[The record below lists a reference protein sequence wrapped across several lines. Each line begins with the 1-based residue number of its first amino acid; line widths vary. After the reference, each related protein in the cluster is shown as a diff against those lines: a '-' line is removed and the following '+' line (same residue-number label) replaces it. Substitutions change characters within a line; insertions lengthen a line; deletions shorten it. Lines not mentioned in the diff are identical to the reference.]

1 MDRTATH
8 PLSRRLACLLFA
20 LVILSWGLNWTV
32 TKIIVHQVTPLWTTA
47 IRCTIASAA
56 LFVILLARGQ
66 LIIPRRGDLPVV
78 LAIAMLHMV
87 AFSTLVALGL
97 KFVPV
102 GRSIVLGYT
111 TPLWVTPGAWLFLRE
126 RPSPRQLA
134 SIALGL
140 VGLALM
146 FNPWALDWSDTHAL
160 FGNGVILLAA
170 FFWAANILY
179 VRAHQWISTPF
190 QLIFW
195 QTLLASG
202 ILSMLALCMD
212 GAPRIAWSPQ
222 LAGAFLFA
230 GLCGTALA
238 YWAMAMVNRSLPAV
252 TTSLGLLATPVV
264 GIASSTIGLGET
276 ISASLVISMVMILGG
291 IAVGTPL
298 PKDRA
303 FRFRS
308 GLLGILYGRRF
319 KR

>member
-1 MDRTATH
+1 MDQTAT
-8 PLSRRLACLLFA
+8 PSLSRRSAGLLFG
-20 LVILSWGLNWTV
+20 LVILCWGLNWTA
-32 TKIIVHQVTPLWTTA
+32 TKIIVYQVTPLWTTA
-47 IRCTIASAA
+47 IRCAIASTA
-56 LFVILLARGQ
+56 LFVILVARGQ
-66 LIIPRRGDLPVV
+66 LIIPKRGDLPVV

-111 TPLWVTPGAWLFLRE
+111 TPLWVTPGAWLLLRE
-126 RPSPRQLA
+126 KPSPRQLVGVA
-134 SIALGL
+134 FGL

-146 FNPWALDWSDTHAL
+146 FNPWALDWRDTDAL

-179 VRAHQWISTPF
+179 VRAHKWVSTPF
-190 QLIFW
+190 QLVFW
-195 QTLLASG
+195 QTSLASCV
-202 ILSMLALCMD
+202 LSMLAFCMD

-238 YWAMAMVNRSLPAV
+238 YWAMTMVNRSLPAV

-264 GIASSTIGLGET
+264 GIVSSTMGLGET
-276 ISASLVISMVMILGG
+276 ISATLVISMVMILGG
-291 IAVGTPL
+291 IALGTPL
-298 PKDRA
+298 PKDRV
-303 FRFRS
+303 FRFGS
-308 GLLGILYGRRF
+308 GILGTLYGRCF

>member
-1 MDRTATH
+1 MDQVVTP
-8 PLSRRLACLLFA
+8 PLSRRYAGLLFA
-20 LVILSWGLNWTV
+20 LVILSWGLNWTA

-47 IRCTIASAA
+47 IRCAIASGA
-56 LFVILLARGQ
+56 LFVILVARGQ
-66 LIIPRRGDLPVV
+66 LIIPKRGDLPVV

-111 TPLWVTPGAWLFLRE
+111 TPLWVMPGAWLFLRE
-126 RPSPRQLA
+126 KPSPRQLA
-134 SIALGL
+134 GIALGL
-140 VGLALM
+140 VGLALL
-146 FNPWALDWSDTHAL
+146 FNPWALDWRDAHAL

-179 VRAHQWISTPF
+179 VRAHRWVSTPF
-190 QLIFW
+190 QLVFW
-195 QTLLASG
+195 QTSLASCV
-202 ILSMLALCMD
+202 LSMLAFCMD
-212 GAPRIAWSPQ
+212 GAPQIAWSPQ

-264 GIASSTIGLGET
+264 GIASSVLGLGESIGT
-276 ISASLVISMVMILGG
+276 SLAIAMVLILGG
-291 IAVGTPL
+291 IALGTPL
-298 PKDRA
+298 PRRIDLGHADLSTRRRA
-303 FRFRS
+303 
-308 GLLGILYGRRF
+308 
-319 KR
+319 